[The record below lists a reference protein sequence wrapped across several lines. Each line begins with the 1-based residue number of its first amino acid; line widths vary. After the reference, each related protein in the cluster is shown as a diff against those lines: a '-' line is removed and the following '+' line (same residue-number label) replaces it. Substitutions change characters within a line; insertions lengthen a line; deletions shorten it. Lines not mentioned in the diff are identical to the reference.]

1 MSVAATI
8 DELHHAVRTAWTRR
22 ESRLTWLRLLTALS
36 IAIGAFLVL
45 TTVESVTYLP
55 PVAKV
60 IGWVLIIATG
70 VASGWELRR
79 RLPSTPFDRAYPQI
93 AEAIEKPAIRYALD
107 LHLNRG
113 EHSPKLQDASIAQLM
128 QELPDAASAE
138 LKEYDKK
145 HPYRTGMIL
154 AGFTVVNLAV
164 LIALFG
170 VYDGGALQRITSPL
184 ERFAPP
190 NPFEFAVEPGDATLE
205 QGLPLP
211 VVVRFEGDAPKS
223 VVLALKSPEE
233 TGYRRFPMREE
244 DGAFRYDTDPLFTD
258 HRYVIEMDGHASPEY
273 TATVSLLPRFTSL
286 VVTVVPPAHTGLR
299 ADSIP
304 YPIPSLQVQR
314 GSELRFKAVPNVPLR
329 RVEMVTQS
337 GTRLD
342 LLQST
347 RFRVM
352 ADDSLWFEL
361 TDEAGLANRNP
372 FSIPVTVI
380 EDVAPTVNWIDPA
393 VDVALAEARPVELI
407 WDMRDDFG
415 ISSVVLNTSLKR
427 EFAQGVV
434 ERAIPIRGPHPAAGI
449 GTYRLDLA
457 SFEMRPMDELTVHL
471 DVTDNDAVSGRK
483 TTRSEPRIIRIA
495 SMAELLAAE
504 DEMENEAGNA
514 LAEIERQAEENRKQL
529 EELRQDLIDNPR
541 NRAEQMRNADQMQ
554 QQREALEEQV
564 RELQKE
570 LEEMKAAGEESRSL
584 SEETRELYEQL
595 EKLAEE
601 LNDPDL
607 ARAMEELQ
615 KALEEMDPNQVR
627 QAVENLEFNEQRFKE
642 RIERTMELFKQL
654 KTRAELDRMAAQ
666 LEQLEQLQEQLKESG
681 MSPEETEQRQ
691 QDAAQQLEQMQERIE
706 QLDDNAPRRM
716 KEKMEQLSEELQQD
730 ADQAEKTLDEQLEE
744 LEKEAPSRP
753 TLQQQQE
760 QLQQQFNRMKSK
772 VQEAGAS
779 MKQEQVQ
786 LNTQALLGI
795 MQQLLL
801 ISDAQEGLLQT
812 TSNLTQGSAG
822 FVDAARQQLTVN
834 RIFSQVADSLFELS
848 KQVPEFSNEI
858 NDKKRMVQRNAQS
871 ALRELSE
878 RDRARALA
886 EERFML
892 AGMNEIGSMLA
903 DLLEQLQDPNR
914 GGGEGGGGSGQ
925 GMGEGMEPLG
935 KGQQQL
941 NQQLQ
946 DLLNDMAGNR
956 LMQDGTQRLDQMAR
970 QQNELRKQLE
980 ELRRNGGLEPG
991 DPLLKEL
998 EQLNQDMEDAVNDL
1012 RGGAVDRVMVQ
1023 RQQNILSRMLE
1034 VEKAFQERDEDDQRK
1049 GEEADPI
1056 RGIPPAE
1063 LTPQQMRDRIRDILN
1078 DPNFTRYTEEYQRLI
1093 QRYFELIEKEP

>member
-1 MSVAATI
+1 M
-8 DELHHAVRTAWTRR
+8 
-22 ESRLTWLRLLTALS
+22 
-36 IAIGAFLVL
+36 AIGAFLVL
-45 TTVESVTYLP
+45 ATVESVVTLP
-55 PVAKV
+55 PVAKS
-60 IGWVLIIATG
+60 IGWVLVVAAG

-79 RLPSTPFDRAYPQI
+79 RLPSTPFEKGYPQI
-93 AEAIEKPAIRYALD
+93 ADAIEKPAIRYALD

-128 QELPDAASAE
+128 EELGPDAASAE

-154 AGFTVVNLAV
+154 AAFTAVNLAV

-170 VYDGGALQRITSPL
+170 VYDAGALQRITSPL

-190 NPFEFAVEPGDATLE
+190 NPFEFTVEPGDTTLE

-211 VVVRFEGDAPKS
+211 VVVRFEGSEPKS

-233 TGYRRFPMREE
+233 TSYRRFPMRED
-244 DGAFRYDTDPLFTD
+244 DGAYRYETDPLFTD
-258 HRYVIEMDGHASPEY
+258 HQIVIEMDGHVSPTY
-273 TATVSLLPRFTSL
+273 TVQVSLLPRFSSL

-304 YPIPSLQVQR
+304 YPIPSLQVHR
-314 GSELRFKAVPNVPLR
+314 GSELRFDARPNVPLR
-329 RVEMVTQS
+329 RVEMLTES

-342 LLQST
+342 LLKNT

-361 TDEAGLANRNP
+361 IDEAGLANRNP

-380 EDVAPTVNWIDPA
+380 DDAAPAVNWLDPA
-393 VDVALAEARPVELI
+393 VDLALAEARPVELI

-415 ISSVVLNTSLKR
+415 ISAVVLNTSLKR
-427 EFAQGVV
+427 EFAQSAV
-434 ERAIPIRGPHPAAGI
+434 ERAFPIRGPHPAAGI
-449 GTYRLDLA
+449 GTYTLDLA
-457 SFEMRPMDELTVHL
+457 SFGLRPMDELTLTL

-483 TTRSEPRIIRIA
+483 TTRSDVRLIRIA

-514 LAEIERQAEENRKQL
+514 LAEIERQAEENRQQL
-529 EELRQDLIDNPR
+529 EELREDLINNPR

-554 QQREALEEQV
+554 QQRQALEEQV
-564 RELQKE
+564 RELQQE
-570 LEEMKAAGEESRSL
+570 LEEMKAAGEESRAL

-595 EKLAEE
+595 EKLAQE

-615 KALEEMDPNQVR
+615 KALQEMDPNQVR
-627 QAVENLEFNEQRFKE
+627 QAIENMEFNEQRFKE

-654 KTRAELDRMAAQ
+654 KTRAELDRMATQ
-666 LEQLEQLQEQLKESG
+666 LEELEKLQEQLSETPTSDQ
-681 MSPEETEQRQ
+681 ETEQRQ
-691 QDAAQQLEQMQERIE
+691 KDAAQQLEQMQERME
-706 QLDDNAPRRM
+706 QLDENAPRRM

-730 ADQAEKTLDEQLEE
+730 ADQAEETLEEQLEE

-753 TLQQQQE
+753 TLQQQQQE
-760 QLQQQFNRMKSK
+760 LKQQFNRMKSK
-772 VQEAGAS
+772 VRQASAG
-779 MKQEQVQ
+779 MQQEQAQ
-786 LNTQALLGI
+786 LNTQALLSI

-801 ISDAQEGLLQT
+801 ISDAQEALLRT

-834 RIFSQVADSLFELS
+834 RIFNQVADSLFALS
-848 KQVPEFSNEI
+848 KDVPEFSNEI
-858 NDKKRMVQRNAQS
+858 NDKKLMVQRNARS
-871 ALRELSE
+871 ALAELSE

-903 DLLEQLQDPNR
+903 DLLEQLQDPNGV
-914 GGGEGGGGSGQ
+914 GGGGGGGSGK
-925 GMGEGMEPLG
+925 GMGEGMDQLG

-946 DLLNDMAGNR
+946 DVLNDMAGNR
-956 LMQDGTQRLDQMAR
+956 LMQDGMERLNQMAR

-991 DPLLKEL
+991 DPLLQEL

-1023 RQQNILSRMLE
+1023 RQQNILSKMLQ
-1034 VEKAFQERDEDDQRK
+1034 VEKAFQERDEDDERK
-1049 GEEADPI
+1049 GKEADPI

-1063 LTPQQMRDRIRDILN
+1063 LTPQQMRDRIRELLN